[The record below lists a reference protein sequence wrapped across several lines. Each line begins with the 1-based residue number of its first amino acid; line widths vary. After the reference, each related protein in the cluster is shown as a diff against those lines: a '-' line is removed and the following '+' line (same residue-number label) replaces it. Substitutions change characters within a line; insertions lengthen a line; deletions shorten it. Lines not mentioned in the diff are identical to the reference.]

1 MDLTHTV
8 DRNIFKDILKQRRG
22 FIVLLYAIEALMTC
36 VISHI
41 DAKKTLINQDNSP
54 RRDFR
59 PRRNTPA
66 ELPKKKKRFLVVF
79 FLSP

>member
-22 FIVLLYAIEALMTC
+22 FFVLLYEIEALMTC

-41 DAKKTLINQDNSP
+41 DAKKNS
-54 RRDFR
+54 DQSGQL
-59 PRRNTPA
+59 T
-66 ELPKKKKRFLVVF
+66 
-79 FLSP
+79 S